1 MDLMYIS
8 NPGIL
13 QDLHIM
19 FATVKI
25 LFMKESTEGVVE
37 GNTTALEK

>member
-8 NPGIL
+8 EPSL
-13 QDLHIM
+13 FEDFKIM

-25 LFMKESTEGVVE
+25 LFMKESTEGVAE
-37 GNTTALEK
+37 GQVTARK